1 MRRVAITHVPKFCPK
16 RAMRTVVGVCRT
28 PASCHGPNA
37 SHTLRMHPRVPAS
50 REASLLSEALMEGL
64 RLRGMSHSSF
74 KSMLPTP
81 PVLGQDHVSCGKLCA
96 KFKQGWTEVSKTA
109 LVKIGL
115 DGAALR
121 FKPDLPW
128 GGVFADA
135 MHKVYTSHQS
145 GACFMH

>member
-1 MRRVAITHVPKFCPK
+1 MSRPK
-16 RAMRTVVGVCRT
+16 RIAHI
-28 PASCHGPNA
+28 ANA
-37 SHTLRMHPRVPAS
+37 SACPLHPARMGGHS
-50 REASLLSEALMEGL
+50 HSLLSEALMEGL
-64 RLRGMSHSSF
+64 RLQGMSHSSF
-74 KSMLPTP
+74 KSTLPTP
-81 PVLGQDHVSCGKLCA
+81 PVLGKGHVSCGELCA

-145 GACFMH
+145 GVCFMH